1 MTCEEGP
8 SRKTLSCCGTESGEY
23 SNHLDFMCV
32 FFHPLPPK
40 VLPKQKLG
48 GKVLRGGVSQTSDEA
63 GWSPPSHPPSNDWG
77 KLMCGGVNPYSGV
90 NPVIST
96 AHSSTSRQKK
106 FTKNYGASISR
117 SSFYPFFLSLRPP
130 FAFQRGEIGRGGCR
144 VCLKINKLLSH
155 PVLARVSEQENFCV

>member
-48 GKVLRGGVSQTSDEA
+48 GKVLRGGVSQTADETGGGA
-63 GWSPPSHPPSNDWG
+63 LPLPPFPLAAEEIY
-77 KLMCGGVNPYSGV
+77 KEL
-90 NPVIST
+90 
-96 AHSSTSRQKK
+96 
-106 FTKNYGASISR
+106 R
-117 SSFYPFFLSLRPP
+117 SKYIEVVFLSI
-130 FAFQRGEIGRGGCR
+130 F
-144 VCLKINKLLSH
+144 S
-155 PVLARVSEQENFCV
+155 LAPSPIRFSAWGNWSGWV